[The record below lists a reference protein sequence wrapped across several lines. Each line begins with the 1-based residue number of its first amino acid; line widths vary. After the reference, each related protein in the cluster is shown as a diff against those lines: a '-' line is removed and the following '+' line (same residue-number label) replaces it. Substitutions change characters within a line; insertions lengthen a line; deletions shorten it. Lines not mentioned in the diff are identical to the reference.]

1 MAAERDRV
9 KANFEHLQPIYVW
22 TNKTPEEFAEI
33 RYLYESGA
41 YDAARVRR
49 ELFGNQPL
57 SAAALPDSSP
67 PSLVAI
73 GGIDY
78 QRALEKIKTA
88 PRDRFPISHSQ
99 LARLSGKNQG
109 EIKNFHKY
117 LPDPRHK
124 WLSYDDC
131 RYLLDLVF
139 GVIPVPKRGAKLGR
153 ESAVDEK
160 ARQER

>member
-9 KANFEHLQPIYVW
+9 KAKLEHLQPIYVW
-22 TNKTPEEFAEI
+22 TSKTPEEIAEI
-33 RYLYESGA
+33 RYLYETGA
-41 YDAARVRR
+41 YNSARVRQ
-49 ELFGNQPL
+49 ELFGNQPF

-67 PSLVAI
+67 PTPTAI

-78 QRALEKIKTA
+78 QRALEKIKDA

-99 LARLSGKNQG
+99 LARLSRKSRD

-124 WLSYDDC
+124 WLSYEDC

-153 ESAVDEK
+153 ESAVNEK
-160 ARQER
+160 ARRNL